1 MRIQDT
7 DRVLRDARY
16 ARSAVS
22 QQQQDEG
29 VVSRA
34 WRMVSSL
41 PARVT
46 GLFRKH

>member
-7 DRVLRDARY
+7 DKILRDARY

-22 QQQQDEG
+22 QQQDEG

-34 WRMVSSL
+34 WRMVASL

-46 GLFRKH
+46 GLFRRH